1 MSEIKKMAQAANKG
15 ETHTQIWAE
24 VKKAVKP
31 VLANW
36 FTEHFPSP
44 DLWYEA
50 RVNFV
55 RACAIWSIIGYVI
68 GLGDRHG
75 DNILIHQH
83 TGEIT
88 HVDFDCIFEKGAQ
101 LKVPEIV
108 PFRLT

>member
-1 MSEIKKMAQAANKG
+1 M
-15 ETHTQIWAE
+15 
-24 VKKAVKP
+24 
-31 VLANW
+31 LASW

-50 RVNFV
+50 RANFIKST
-55 RACAIWSIIGYVI
+55 ALWSMVGYII

-83 TGEIT
+83 TGEVT
-88 HVDFDCIFEKGAQ
+88 HVDYDVIFEKGTK

-108 PFRLT
+108 PFRLTSNIMDAFGIFKEKGIF